1 MVSLEY
7 LLSNAAQR
15 DLEAEALLALGRLDG
30 TLGTVGPT
38 TLRLFTIRLLRDLL
52 VAALRQEG
60 HMFTDQRF
68 HAWFAGLA
76 TLSDHPP
83 RSGRPQRVL
92 CEAIL
97 TELKHSSWD
106 VLAALASR
114 FQTALL
120 APNDYVASDHV
131 ASDHVGSN
139 HHCSGLAAETAHQD
153 THAVV
158 TAARGLLGGL
168 PPSPHPLTA
177 LAHLHRA
184 AGAHVQ
190 FAPPERAP
198 EPIAMGSIRL
208 TVERA
213 AAPSPRWA
221 LEMLWGEHWY
231 AAKLL
236 PHALPFPGL
245 IRLDAL
251 RAGKP
256 ADPGNP
262 DDTSTILATA
272 LRDVAQGLCGNLNEA
287 DRLARRLKDTPPGK
301 RRTSRA
307 PALLELLS
315 GFGPLRSAQL
325 ETLLGVTRI
334 GLRTML
340 GALDAVGMIN
350 RTTLAGVHLYAVNLD
365 ARAADDASDLTA
377 NSSLS
382 SAALGEFDAAMA
394 DIDALLARRG
404 VNLDEADMEGE
415 S

>member
-1 MVSLEY
+1 
-7 LLSNAAQR
+7 
-15 DLEAEALLALGRLDG
+15 
-30 TLGTVGPT
+30 
-38 TLRLFTIRLLRDLL
+38 
-52 VAALRQEG
+52 
-60 HMFTDQRF
+60 MFTDQRF
-68 HAWFAGLA
+68 NAWFAGLT

-83 RSGRPQRVL
+83 HSGRPPRVL

-97 TELKHSSWD
+97 IELRHSSWD
-106 VLAALASR
+106 LLAALASR
-114 FQTALL
+114 FQVALL
-120 APNDYVASDHV
+120 APNDYL

-139 HHCSGLAAETAHQD
+139 HPGSGLAAETAHQD
-153 THAVV
+153 TRTCHRC
-158 TAARGLLGGL
+158 ARPAGRA
-168 PPSPHPLTA
+168 SPFSHPLTA

-184 AGAHVQ
+184 AGANVQ

-198 EPIAMGSIRL
+198 EPITMGSIRL

-236 PHALPFPGL
+236 AHALPFPGL

-251 RAGKP
+251 RAGQST
-256 ADPGNP
+256 DPGDLDETP
-262 DDTSTILATA
+262 TILATA
-272 LRDVAQGLCGNLNEA
+272 LRDVAQGLCGDLIEA
-287 DRLARRLKDTPPGK
+287 ERLARRLKDTPPGK

-394 DIDALLARRG
+394 DIDALLARKG
-404 VNLDEADMEGE
+404 INLDEADEDSE
-415 S
+415 P

>member
-1 MVSLEY
+1 MAPSDY
-7 LLSNAAQR
+7 LLSDTPHR

-30 TLGTVGPT
+30 TLGMVGPT

-68 HAWFAGLA
+68 HAWFAGLT
-76 TLSDHPP
+76 TLSDHAP
-83 RSGRPQRVL
+83 RSGRPPRVL

-106 VLAALASR
+106 ELAALASR

-131 ASDHVGSN
+131 G
-139 HHCSGLAAETAHQD
+139 SGLAGETAHQD

-213 AAPSPRWA
+213 GAPSPRWA

-231 AAKLL
+231 AARLL

-245 IRLDAL
+245 IRLDAMH
-251 RAGKP
+251 ASEP
-256 ADPGNP
+256 ADPGHP
-262 DDTSTILATA
+262 DDTPTILATA
-272 LRDVAQGLCGNLNEA
+272 LRDVAQGLCRNLNEA

-301 RRTSRA
+301 RSTSRA

-325 ETLLGVTRI
+325 ETMLGVTRL

-340 GALDAVGMIN
+340 GALDTVGVLG
-350 RTTLAGVHLYAVNLD
+350 RTTLAGVHLYAVNLE
-365 ARAADDASDLTA
+365 ARVADDAGDLAA
-377 NSSLS
+377 NASFS

-394 DIDALLARRG
+394 NIDALLARRG
-404 VNLDEADMEGE
+404 VNLGEADEEGE